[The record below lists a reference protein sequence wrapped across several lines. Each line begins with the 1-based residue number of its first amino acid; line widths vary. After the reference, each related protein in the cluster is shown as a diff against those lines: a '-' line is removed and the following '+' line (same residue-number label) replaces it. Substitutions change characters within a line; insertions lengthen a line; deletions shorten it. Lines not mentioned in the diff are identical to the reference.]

1 VTRRE
6 STLEIQTRSG
16 TEPPDP
22 TLPHVARPT
31 AAPQTPD
38 HVPFLGI
45 DGLGVIE
52 GKLSDD
58 PIESQRQIIDD
69 AGLRVSVS
77 AARILTILPQ
87 PRILPKPAR
96 ARFPGPN
103 DLDARLEAWQIGL
116 EKLVALGTETVLVCT
131 GAAGEFSPRSRAIRR
146 DRVPEGHGCDGRGCR
161 NKTRGRTN
169 ARGIPDQRND
179 YHVASRHIGAPRRRR

>member
-1 VTRRE
+1 
-6 STLEIQTRSG
+6 
-16 TEPPDP
+16 
-22 TLPHVARPT
+22 VARPT

-103 DLDARLEAWQIGL
+103 DLDARLEAWLTGL

-131 GAAGEFSPRSRAIRR
+131 GAAGEFSPEAARSAVIESL
-146 DRVPEGHGCDGRGCR
+146 RVMAAMAEDAG
-161 NKTRGRTN
+161 TRLAVEPMREASLIN
-169 ARGIPDQRND
+169 ATIITSLQDTLELLDDVGDDDIGIVFDVEVKGPGDPGVR
-179 YHVASRHIGAPRRRR
+179 